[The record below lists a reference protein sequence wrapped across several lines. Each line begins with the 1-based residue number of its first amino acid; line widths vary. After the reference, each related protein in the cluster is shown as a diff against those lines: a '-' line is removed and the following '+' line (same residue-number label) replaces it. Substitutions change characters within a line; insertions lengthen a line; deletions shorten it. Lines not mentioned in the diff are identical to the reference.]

1 MSELT
6 NQNNVNI
13 DNYIN
18 KLNNNAVRYQIKM
31 WSCFNLNT
39 TDMILIYSHF
49 KNKWLLPNYI
59 ITNKTNI
66 IKDLSKNYR
75 YDILDELIK
84 IDTNYIIDLVELKK
98 GFTPLHCAVWTDNK
112 NFNVSIEIIIKTI
125 DILLTKYKIRIFTT
139 CNFDE
144 TDKLKD
150 YKNETILGAIYEQNN
165 VMPIEIKNQI
175 YDYLTQYPKYELF
188 ITEFQHYINKLTENL
203 EQKIKNKFLFI
214 LMEYKEHSI
223 KLIFSNLFKITL
235 NLKIEISHKIKLL
248 VNLMLSDKN
257 DFDIEL
263 NRYFAVKNIDFSVF
277 KQQIIDYC
285 ICNCDLYV
293 KNELTDNENVDK
305 YYFIVFSIFGIMYKY
320 SKKNIYN
327 KIKSYKNEIWY
338 FKAVLY
344 FIVYSDVDL
353 NNLCNYEKKFVSN
366 LIKNN
371 YTKSSMLN
379 KITFE
384 NAFSL
389 KLNIKNVNEKKIN
402 EFII

>member
-1 MSELT
+1 MSHLT
-6 NQNNVNI
+6 ILSQNNI
-13 DNYIN
+13 DSYIN

-39 TDMILIYSHF
+39 NDMINIYNHF
-49 KNKWLLPNYI
+49 KNKWLLQNYI

-75 YDILDELIK
+75 YDVLEELIK
-84 IDTNYIIDLVELKK
+84 NDLDYIIDLVELKK
-98 GFTPLHCAVWTDNK
+98 GFTPLHCAVWTDDK
-112 NFNVSIEIIIKTI
+112 NFNVNIKTIIKTI

-165 VMPIEIKNQI
+165 TMPIEIKNQI

-188 ITEFQHYINKLTENL
+188 IIEFQHYINKLTENL

-214 LMEYKEHSI
+214 LMEYKEHSV

-235 NLKIEISHKIKLL
+235 NLKIEISHKIK
-248 VNLMLSDKN
+248 
-257 DFDIEL
+257 FDTEL
-263 NRYFAVKNIDFSVF
+263 NRYFTVKNIDFSNF
-277 KQQIIDYC
+277 KQEIINHC

-293 KNELTDNENVDK
+293 NNELTDNENSDK

-327 KIKSYKNEIWY
+327 KIKTYKTETWY

-344 FIVYSDVDL
+344 FIVYSELDL
-353 NNLCNYEKKFVSN
+353 YNLCNYEKKFISN
-366 LIKNN
+366 LIKN
-371 YTKSSMLN
+371 YYVKSTMLN

-402 EFII
+402 EFTI

>member
-1 MSELT
+1 
-6 NQNNVNI
+6 
-13 DNYIN
+13 
-18 KLNNNAVRYQIKM
+18 
-31 WSCFNLNT
+31 
-39 TDMILIYSHF
+39 
-49 KNKWLLPNYI
+49 
-59 ITNKTNI
+59 
-66 IKDLSKNYR
+66 
-75 YDILDELIK
+75 
-84 IDTNYIIDLVELKK
+84 
-98 GFTPLHCAVWTDNK
+98 
-112 NFNVSIEIIIKTI
+112 
-125 DILLTKYKIRIFTT
+125 
-139 CNFDE
+139 
-144 TDKLKD
+144 
-150 YKNETILGAIYEQNN
+150 
-165 VMPIEIKNQI
+165 
-175 YDYLTQYPKYELF
+175 
-188 ITEFQHYINKLTENL
+188 
-203 EQKIKNKFLFI
+203 
-214 LMEYKEHSI
+214 
-223 KLIFSNLFKITL
+223 
-235 NLKIEISHKIKLL
+235 
-248 VNLMLSDKN
+248 MLSDKN